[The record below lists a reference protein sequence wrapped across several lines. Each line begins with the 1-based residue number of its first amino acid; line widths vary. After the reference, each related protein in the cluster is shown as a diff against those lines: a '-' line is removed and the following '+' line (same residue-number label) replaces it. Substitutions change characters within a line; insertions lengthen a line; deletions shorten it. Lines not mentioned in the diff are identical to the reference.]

1 MDLAYI
7 ILIILVIIYI
17 PLYFYVRKSEKM
29 HDMGIVPY
37 GPAVMIKTKWGLG
50 LMDRL
55 SKHKKFWRAF
65 GLISKIIALLLMI
78 SIVFVMVI
86 NMLLLPSAIGRGGI
100 GIEYALAI
108 PGLNPMLPLV
118 YGVDRKSVV

>member
-17 PLYFYVRKSEKM
+17 PLYFYVRKSETM
-29 HDMGIVPY
+29 QYMGIVTY

-55 SKHKKFWRAF
+55 SKH
-65 GLISKIIALLLMI
+65 
-78 SIVFVMVI
+78 
-86 NMLLLPSAIGRGGI
+86 
-100 GIEYALAI
+100 
-108 PGLNPMLPLV
+108 
-118 YGVDRKSVV
+118 